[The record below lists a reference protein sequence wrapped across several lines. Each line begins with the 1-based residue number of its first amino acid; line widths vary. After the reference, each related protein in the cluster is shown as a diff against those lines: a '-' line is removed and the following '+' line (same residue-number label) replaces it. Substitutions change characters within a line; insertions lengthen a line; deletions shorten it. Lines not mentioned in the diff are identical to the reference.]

1 MRRVLDLTDAGVRRL
16 LGVSERRLLDEPW
29 REMQKKGREA
39 LTQAVGRL
47 AYEADWEG
55 LLAPS
60 AARKG
65 GVNLVLFPANLKAP
79 GSWLRIVNKADLPR
93 GP

>member
-1 MRRVLDLTDAGVRRL
+1 MRR
-16 LGVSERRLLDEPW
+16 
-29 REMQKKGREA
+29 
-39 LTQAVGRL
+39 RL

-79 GSWLRIVNKADLPR
+79 GSWLRIIKKADLPR
-93 GP
+93 GL